1 MRPALSI
8 FSFKRVVSVALLLAL
23 VLSGVAFW
31 SNALRMND
39 GYYKNTPFI
48 RDDRQYDVLFFG
60 TSHVVNSVF
69 PMQLWRDYGITSY
82 NLAIHGGSI
91 ASSYWM
97 LETALDYQKPK
108 VAVMDVLLTK
118 SNYMQ
123 TDLPMA
129 HAAMDPF
136 PLSVT
141 KLRAIWDIYDS
152 PKDRAELLFPLDVF
166 HNRWKDLD
174 TEMLKRGFGESKVSP
189 EKGGESRIRVYPL
202 EEPLVV
208 DASDVAD
215 EWTEGLG
222 YLEKFILLC
231 QQEGIAPV
239 ITYLPYRGAGDAEEQ
254 RYSNAAIRLAQSLG
268 AETVDLQHSD
278 LIDDDTDWYDD
289 GGGHTNPLGAKKITG
304 ALGEYLTAA
313 HDLPDHRDS
322 GDWAADYEAYYA
334 YQADHLQKTED
345 LWSLLALL
353 SVEDFT
359 VAVEIAPDYDMDP
372 VTRKLL
378 DAQGDRLTEGAG
390 ETSGRLTLTVYGK
403 DGEQLLCRTYRGTHT
418 PVQVTE

>member
-8 FSFKRVVSVALLLAL
+8 FSFKRIVSVALLLAL

-48 RDDRQYDVLFFG
+48 REDRQYDVLFFG

-97 LETALDYQKPK
+97 LKTALDYQKPK

-136 PLSVT
+136 PLSMT

-174 TEMLKRGFGESKVSP
+174 TEMLKRGFGETEVSP

-215 EWTEGLG
+215 EWTEGLR

-239 ITYLPYRGAGDAEEQ
+239 ITYLPYRGAGEAEEQ

-278 LIDDDTDWYDD
+278 LLDDDTDWYDD
-289 GGGHTNPLGAKKITG
+289 GGHTNPLGAKKITG

-345 LWSLLALL
+345 LWSTLALL

-378 DAQGDRLTEGAG
+378 DAQGDRLTERAG
-390 ETSGRLTLTVYGK
+390 ETSGQLTLTVYGK
-403 DGEQLLCRTYRGTHT
+403 GGEQLLRRTYRGTHT

>member
-1 MRPALSI
+1 MRRALSTS
-8 FSFKRVVSVALLLAL
+8 SFKRFVSGALLLAL

-31 SNALRMND
+31 SRALRMND
-39 GYYKNTPFI
+39 GYYKNTPFLQ
-48 RDDRQYDVLFFG
+48 DDRQYDVLFFG

-108 VAVMDVLLTK
+108 VAVMDVLLAK

-136 PLSVT
+136 PLSKT

-174 TEMLKRGFGESKVSP
+174 TEMLKRGFGESKVTP
-189 EKGGESRIRVYPL
+189 EKGGESRIRVYPV
-202 EEPLVV
+202 ENPLVV
-208 DASDVAD
+208 EASDVAR
-215 EWTEGLG
+215 EETEGLR

-231 QQEGIAPV
+231 RQEGIVPV
-239 ITYLPYRGAGDAEEQ
+239 ITYVPYRGDAEEQ
-254 RYSNAAIRLAQSLG
+254 RYSNAAILLAQSLG
-268 AETVDLQHSD
+268 AQTIDLQHTD
-278 LIDDDTDWYDD
+278 LLDDDTDWYDD
-289 GGGHTNPLGAKKITG
+289 GGHTNPLGAKKVTG
-304 ALGEYLTAA
+304 ALGAYLKDRY
-313 HDLPDHRDS
+313 DLPDHRDDA
-322 GDWAADYEAYYA
+322 GWIGDYEAYY
-334 YQADHLQKTED
+334 QFQTENLRETED

-359 VAVEIAPDYDMDP
+359 AVVEISPAYDMDP

-378 DAQGDRLTEGAG
+378 DSLGDRLTETAG
-390 ETSGRLTLTVYGK
+390 ETPGRLTLAVSGK
-403 DGEQLLCRTYRGTHT
+403 DGEQIVSRIYRGTHT
-418 PVQVTE
+418 PVQAAE

>member
-39 GYYKNTPFI
+39 GYYKNTPFV

-97 LETALDYQKPK
+97 LETALGYQKPK

-136 PLSVT
+136 PLTVT

-174 TEMLKRGFGESKVSP
+174 TEMLKRGFGETKVSP

-208 DASDVAD
+208 DAPDAAD
-215 EWTEGLG
+215 EWTEGLR

-289 GGGHTNPLGAKKITG
+289 GGHTNPLGAKKITG
-304 ALGEYLTAA
+304 ALGAYLAAA

-322 GDWAADYEAYYA
+322 EDWAADYEAYYA
-334 YQADHLQKTED
+334 YQADNLQKTED

-359 VAVEIAPDYDMDP
+359 ATVEIAPDYDMDP

-403 DGEQLLCRTYRGTHT
+403 GGEQLLRRTYRGTHT

>member
-48 RDDRQYDVLFFG
+48 WDDRQYDVLFFG

-97 LETALDYQKPK
+97 LEMALDYQKPK

-118 SNYMQ
+118 SDYMQ

-136 PLSVT
+136 PLSMT
-141 KLRAIWDIYDS
+141 KLRAIWDIYNS

-174 TEMLKRGFGESKVSP
+174 TEMLKRGFGETKVSP

-208 DASDVAD
+208 DASDAAD
-215 EWTEGLG
+215 QWTEGLR
-222 YLEKFILLC
+222 YLEKWIRLC
-231 QQEGIAPV
+231 QQEGIVPV

-268 AETVDLQHSD
+268 AETIDLQHSD

-289 GGGHTNPLGAKKITG
+289 GGHTNPLGAKKITG

-313 HDLPDHRDS
+313 HDLPDRRDNE
-322 GDWAADYEAYYA
+322 DWAADYEAYYA

-359 VAVEIAPDYDMDP
+359 ATVEIAPGYDMDP

-403 DGEQLLCRTYRGTHT
+403 GGEQLLRRTYRGTHT

>member
-136 PLSVT
+136 PLSMT

-174 TEMLKRGFGESKVSP
+174 TEMLKRGFGETEVSP

-208 DASDVAD
+208 DASDAAD

-268 AETVDLQHSD
+268 AETIDLQHSD

-289 GGGHTNPLGAKKITG
+289 GGHIASRVVTSNHHSIFGDHT
-304 ALGEYLTAA
+304 
-313 HDLPDHRDS
+313 
-322 GDWAADYEAYYA
+322 
-334 YQADHLQKTED
+334 
-345 LWSLLALL
+345 
-353 SVEDFT
+353 DFMT
-359 VAVEIAPDYDMDP
+359 
-372 VTRKLL
+372 
-378 DAQGDRLTEGAG
+378 
-390 ETSGRLTLTVYGK
+390 
-403 DGEQLLCRTYRGTHT
+403 CRTTGTVGTGRRIMRPTMPIRRTISKKPRTCGPFSPCSVWRTSQPLHRSLRT
-418 PVQVTE
+418 TTWIP

>member
-48 RDDRQYDVLFFG
+48 REDRQYDVLFFG

-174 TEMLKRGFGESKVSP
+174 TEMLKRGFGETEVSP

-208 DASDVAD
+208 DASDAAE
-215 EWTEGLG
+215 EWTEGLR

-268 AETVDLQHSD
+268 AETIDLQHSD

-289 GGGHTNPLGAKKITG
+289 GGHTNPLGAKKITG

-334 YQADHLQKTED
+334 YQADHLPKTED
-345 LWSLLALL
+345 LWSTLALL

-359 VAVEIAPDYDMDP
+359 ATVEIAPDYDMDP
-372 VTRKLL
+372 VTQKLL

-390 ETSGRLTLTVYGK
+390 ETSGQLILTVYGK
-403 DGEQLLCRTYRGTHT
+403 GGEQLLRRTYT

>member
-48 RDDRQYDVLFFG
+48 REDRQYDVLFFG

-136 PLSVT
+136 PLSMT

-174 TEMLKRGFGESKVSP
+174 TEMLKRGFGETEVSP

-215 EWTEGLG
+215 EWTEGLR

-289 GGGHTNPLGAKKITG
+289 GGHTNPLGAKKITG

-345 LWSLLALL
+345 LWSTLALL

-359 VAVEIAPDYDMDP
+359 AAVEIALDYDMDP

-390 ETSGRLTLTVYGK
+390 ETSGQLTLTVYGK
-403 DGEQLLCRTYRGTHT
+403 GGEQLLRRTYRGTHT

>member
-39 GYYKNTPFI
+39 GYYKNTPFL
-48 RDDRQYDVLFFG
+48 REDRQYDVLFFG

-97 LETALDYQKPK
+97 LETALGYQKPK

-136 PLSVT
+136 PLTVT

-174 TEMLKRGFGESKVSP
+174 TEMLKRGFGETKVSP
-189 EKGGESRIRVYPL
+189 EKGGESRVRVYPL

-208 DASDVAD
+208 DASDAAD
-215 EWTEGLG
+215 GWTEGLR
-222 YLEKFILLC
+222 YLEQFILLC

-289 GGGHTNPLGAKKITG
+289 GGHTNPLGAKKITG
-304 ALGEYLTAA
+304 ALGEYLAAA

-322 GDWAADYEAYYA
+322 EDWAADYEAYYA

-345 LWSLLALL
+345 LWSALALL

-359 VAVEIAPDYDMDP
+359 ATVEIAPDYDMDP

-403 DGEQLLCRTYRGTHT
+403 GGEQLLRRTYRGTHT
-418 PVQVTE
+418 PVEVTE

>member
-39 GYYKNTPFI
+39 GYYKNTPFV

-174 TEMLKRGFGESKVSP
+174 TEMLRRGFGETKVSP
-189 EKGGESRIRVYPL
+189 EKGGESRVRVYPL

-208 DASDVAD
+208 DASDAAD
-215 EWTEGLG
+215 EWTEGLR
-222 YLEKFILLC
+222 YLEKFIRLC
-231 QQEGIAPV
+231 RQEGIAPV

-278 LIDDDTDWYDD
+278 LLDDDTDWYDD
-289 GGGHTNPLGAKKITG
+289 GGHTNPLGAKKITG
-304 ALGEYLTAA
+304 ALGAYLTAA

-322 GDWAADYEAYYA
+322 EDWAADYEAYYA
-334 YQADHLQKTED
+334 YQAEHLQKTED
-345 LWSLLALL
+345 LWSALALL

-378 DAQGDRLTEGAG
+378 DALGDRLTEGAG

-403 DGEQLLCRTYRGTHT
+403 GGEQLLRRTYRGTHT

>member
-48 RDDRQYDVLFFG
+48 REDRQYDVLFFG

-97 LETALDYQKPK
+97 LEMALDYQKPK

-174 TEMLKRGFGESKVSP
+174 TEMLKRGFGETEVSP

-208 DASDVAD
+208 DASDAAD
-215 EWTEGLG
+215 EWTEGLR
-222 YLEKFILLC
+222 YLEKFIRLC

-268 AETVDLQHSD
+268 AETIDLQHSD

-289 GGGHTNPLGAKKITG
+289 GGHTNPLGAKKITG

-322 GDWAADYEAYYA
+322 EDWAADYEAYYA

-345 LWSLLALL
+345 LWSILALL
-353 SVEDFT
+353 SVEDFAA
-359 VAVEIAPDYDMDP
+359 AVEIAPDYDMDP
-372 VTRKLL
+372 VTQKLL
-378 DAQGDRLTEGAG
+378 DAQGDRLTERAG
-390 ETSGRLTLTVYGK
+390 ETSGQLTLTVYGK
-403 DGEQLLCRTYRGTHT
+403 GGEQLLCRTYRGTHT

>member
-48 RDDRQYDVLFFG
+48 REDRQYDVLFFG

-118 SNYMQ
+118 SNHMQ

-136 PLSVT
+136 PLSMT

-174 TEMLKRGFGESKVSP
+174 TEMLKRGFGETEVSP

-215 EWTEGLG
+215 EWTEGLR
-222 YLEKFILLC
+222 YLEKFIRLC

-268 AETVDLQHSD
+268 AETIDLQHSD

-289 GGGHTNPLGAKKITG
+289 GGHTNPLGAKKITG

-334 YQADHLQKTED
+334 YQADHFQKTED

-359 VAVEIAPDYDMDP
+359 ATVEIAPDYDMDP
-372 VTRKLL
+372 VTQKLL

-403 DGEQLLCRTYRGTHT
+403 GGEQLLCRTYRGTHT

>member
-48 RDDRQYDVLFFG
+48 REDRQYDVLFFG

-136 PLSVT
+136 PLSMT

-174 TEMLKRGFGESKVSP
+174 TEMLKRGFGETEVSP

-215 EWTEGLG
+215 EWTEGLR
-222 YLEKFILLC
+222 YLEKFIRLC

-268 AETVDLQHSD
+268 AETVDLQHGD

-289 GGGHTNPLGAKKITG
+289 GGHTNPLGAKKITG

-313 HDLPDHRDS
+313 HALPDHRDS

-345 LWSLLALL
+345 LWSTLALL

-359 VAVEIAPDYDMDP
+359 ATVEIAPDYDMDP
-372 VTRKLL
+372 VTQKLL

-390 ETSGRLTLTVYGK
+390 EISGRLTLTVYGK
-403 DGEQLLCRTYRGTHT
+403 GGEQLLRRTYRGTHT

>member
-39 GYYKNTPFI
+39 GYYKNTPFL

-174 TEMLKRGFGESKVSP
+174 TEMLKRGFGETKVSP
-189 EKGGESRIRVYPL
+189 EKGGESRVRVYPL
-202 EEPLVV
+202 AEPLVV

-215 EWTEGLG
+215 GWTEGLR

-231 QQEGIAPV
+231 RQEGIAPV

-268 AETVDLQHSD
+268 AETIDLQHSD
-278 LIDDDTDWYDD
+278 LLDDDTDWYDD
-289 GGGHTNPLGAKKITG
+289 GGHTNPLGAKKITG

-322 GDWAADYEAYYA
+322 EDWAADYEAYYA
-334 YQADHLQKTED
+334 YQAGHLQKTED
-345 LWSLLALL
+345 LWSALALL

-359 VAVEIAPDYDMDP
+359 ATVEIAPDYDMDP

-403 DGEQLLCRTYRGTHT
+403 GGEQLLRKTYRGTHT

>member
-39 GYYKNTPFI
+39 GYYKNTPFL

-136 PLSVT
+136 PLTVT

-174 TEMLKRGFGESKVSP
+174 TEMLKRGFGETKVSP
-189 EKGGESRIRVYPL
+189 EKGGESRVRVYPL

-208 DASDVAD
+208 DASDAAD
-215 EWTEGLG
+215 GWTEGLR
-222 YLEKFILLC
+222 YLEKMILLC

-268 AETVDLQHSD
+268 AETIDLQHSD

-289 GGGHTNPLGAKKITG
+289 GGHTNPLGAKKITG
-304 ALGEYLTAA
+304 ALGEYLAAA

-322 GDWAADYEAYYA
+322 EDWAADYEAYYA
-334 YQADHLQKTED
+334 YQADNLQKTED

-353 SVEDFT
+353 SMEDFT
-359 VAVEIAPDYDMDP
+359 AAVEITPDYDMDP

-390 ETSGRLTLTVYGK
+390 ETSGRLTLTVYSKG
-403 DGEQLLCRTYRGTHT
+403 GEQLLHRTYRGTHT
-418 PVQVTE
+418 PVEVTE

>member
-48 RDDRQYDVLFFG
+48 REDRQYDVLFFG

-174 TEMLKRGFGESKVSP
+174 TEMLKRGFGETKVSP

-215 EWTEGLG
+215 EWTEGLR

-231 QQEGIAPV
+231 RQEGIAPV

-268 AETVDLQHSD
+268 AETIDLQHSD

-289 GGGHTNPLGAKKITG
+289 GGHTNPLGAKKITG

-345 LWSLLALL
+345 LWSTLALL
-353 SVEDFT
+353 SVEDFIA
-359 VAVEIAPDYDMDP
+359 AVEIAPDYDMDP
-372 VTRKLL
+372 VTQKLL

-403 DGEQLLCRTYRGTHT
+403 GGEQLLRRTYRGTHT

>member
-1 MRPALSI
+1 MRRALSTS
-8 FSFKRVVSVALLLAL
+8 SFKRVVSTALLLAL

-31 SNALRMND
+31 SCALRMND

-48 RDDRQYDVLFFG
+48 QDDREYDVLFFG

-69 PMQLWRDYGITSY
+69 PMQLWKDYGITSY

-97 LETALDYQKPK
+97 LKTALDYRKPK
-108 VAVMDVLLTK
+108 IAVMDVLLTK

-136 PLSVT
+136 PLTKT
-141 KLRAIWDIYDS
+141 KLQAIWDIYDS

-166 HNRWKDLD
+166 HNRWKNLD
-174 TEMLKRGFGESKVSP
+174 TEMLKRGFGESKVTP
-189 EKGGESRIRVYPL
+189 EKGGESRIRVCPV
-202 EEPLVV
+202 EDPQVV
-208 DASDVAD
+208 EASDAAQ
-215 EWTEGLG
+215 EQTEGLR

-231 QQEGIAPV
+231 RQEGIVPV
-239 ITYLPYRGAGDAEEQ
+239 ITYIPYRGDAEEQ
-254 RYSNAAIRLAQSLG
+254 RYSNAAILLAQSLG
-268 AETVDLQHSD
+268 AETIDLQHTD
-278 LIDDDTDWYDD
+278 LLDDDTDWYDD
-289 GGGHTNPLGAKKITG
+289 GGHTNPLGAKKVTG
-304 ALGEYLTAA
+304 AVGAYLKG
-313 HDLPDHRDS
+313 HYDLPDHRDS
-322 GDWAADYEAYYA
+322 GTWAEDYEAYYSF
-334 YQADHLQKTED
+334 QAENMRGTED

-359 VAVEIAPDYDMDP
+359 AAVEISPTYDMDY

-378 DAQGDRLTEGAG
+378 DSLGDRLTETAG
-390 ETSGRLTLTVYGK
+390 ETSGRLTLTVFGK
-403 DGEQLLCRTYRGTHT
+403 DGEEITTRTYRGSHT

>member
-1 MRPALSI
+1 MRPALSTS
-8 FSFKRVVSVALLLAL
+8 SFKRAVSVALLLVL
-23 VLSGVAFW
+23 LLSGVAFW
-31 SNALRMND
+31 SRALRMND

-48 RDDRQYDVLFFG
+48 RDDREYDVLFFG

-97 LETALDYQKPK
+97 LKTALDYQKPQI
-108 VAVMDVLLTK
+108 AVMDVLLAK

-136 PLSVT
+136 PLSRT
-141 KLRAIWDIYDS
+141 KLSAIWDIYPDS
-152 PKDRAELLFPLDVF
+152 KDRAELLFPMDVF

-174 TEMLKRGFGESKVSP
+174 TEMLKRGFGESKVTP
-189 EKGGESRIRVYPL
+189 EKGGESRIRVYPV
-202 EEPLVV
+202 EDPLVV
-208 DASDVAD
+208 EASDAAR
-215 EWTEGLG
+215 EQTEGLR

-231 QQEGIAPV
+231 RQEGIVPV
-239 ITYLPYRGAGDAEEQ
+239 ITYIPYRGDAEEQ
-254 RYSNAAIRLAQSLG
+254 RYSNAAILLAQSLG
-268 AETVDLQHSD
+268 AQTIDLQHTD
-278 LIDDDTDWYDD
+278 LLDDDTDWYDD
-289 GGGHTNPLGAKKITG
+289 GGHTNPLGAQKVTG
-304 ALGEYLTAA
+304 ALGAYLKD
-313 HDLPDHRDS
+313 HYDLPDHRNS
-322 GDWAADYEAYYA
+322 ETWAEDYEAYYSF
-334 YQADHLQKTED
+334 QAENLRETED

-359 VAVEIAPDYDMDP
+359 AAVEISPTYDMDT

-378 DAQGDRLTEGAG
+378 DSLGDRLTETAG
-390 ETSGRLTLTVYGK
+390 EDPGRLTLRVFGK
-403 DGEQLLCRTYRGTHT
+403 DGEEITTRTYRGTYT

>member
-39 GYYKNTPFI
+39 GYYKNTPFV

-174 TEMLKRGFGESKVSP
+174 TEMLKRGFGETKVSP
-189 EKGGESRIRVYPL
+189 EKGGESRVRVYPL
-202 EEPLVV
+202 AEPLVV

-215 EWTEGLG
+215 GWTEGLR

-231 QQEGIAPV
+231 RQEGIAPV

-268 AETVDLQHSD
+268 AETIDLQHSD
-278 LIDDDTDWYDD
+278 LLDDDTDWYDD
-289 GGGHTNPLGAKKITG
+289 GGHTNPLGAKKITG

-334 YQADHLQKTED
+334 YQADNLQKTED

-359 VAVEIAPDYDMDP
+359 ATVEIAPDYDMDP

-403 DGEQLLCRTYRGTHT
+403 GGEQLLRKTYRGTHT

>member
-8 FSFKRVVSVALLLAL
+8 FSFKRIVSVALLLAL

-97 LETALDYQKPK
+97 LEMALDYQKPK

-136 PLSVT
+136 PLSMT

-215 EWTEGLG
+215 EWTEGLR

-231 QQEGIAPV
+231 RQESIAPV

-268 AETVDLQHSD
+268 AETIDLQHSD

-289 GGGHTNPLGAKKITG
+289 GGHTNPLGAKKITG

-313 HDLPDHRDS
+313 HDLPDRRDS
-322 GDWAADYEAYYA
+322 GDWTADYEAYYA

-359 VAVEIAPDYDMDP
+359 ATAQIAPDYDMDP

-378 DAQGDRLTEGAG
+378 DAQGDRLTERAG

-403 DGEQLLCRTYRGTHT
+403 GGEQLLCRTYRGTHT
-418 PVQVTE
+418 PVQVAE